1 MEFTTQLTNNEKLS
15 IYERSLRDAEKLL
28 FERLI
33 GHGIDPDAFDVNA
46 EHSFDVDVL
55 TDSITAV
62 RLIRRKIAEIGWSP
76 VKLDRVVPQAKKAFC
91 YRLTEQ
97 QTSTMIHTL
106 LLAGVDP
113 SEITDEEVGSYIGLK
128 DSSGLTDKQRYMR
141 SVAKIRQANGTV
153 KQILEEM

>member
-1 MEFTTQLTNNEKLS
+1 
-15 IYERSLRDAEKLL
+15 
-28 FERLI
+28 
-33 GHGIDPDAFDVNA
+33 
-46 EHSFDVDVL
+46 
-55 TDSITAV
+55 
-62 RLIRRKIAEIGWSP
+62 
-76 VKLDRVVPQAKKAFC
+76 
-91 YRLTEQ
+91 
-97 QTSTMIHTL
+97 MIHTL